1 MLNSKH
7 SLQLKLL
14 VRLLNS
20 GNCLLPSSNN
30 TMYGFVLGRYYQN
43 LVLNN
48 NLIITLTVKLLRLV
62 DNFLEQRHHVFVMFA
77 ESTSPYFLLQMTALI
92 LKTRHR
98 VSLCQEKHWA
108 PGTLMNRDR
117 LLEFSGKKSSKAGF
131 HLLTGFNSKPD
142 LVLLFG
148 VTNFFVVKEFAL
160 SNLPVIFFGLNSVNV
175 SQETSYHIPKIN
187 TFLLEDFIFIFLV
200 KYTFF
205 AR

>member
-20 GNCLLPSSNN
+20 GNFFLPASNKAS
-30 TMYGFVLGRYYQN
+30 YGFALGCYYQN

-48 NLIITLTVKLLRLV
+48 HLIVTLTVKLLRLL
-62 DNFLEQRHHVFVMFA
+62 DHFLREKQHVFVMFA
-77 ESTSPYFLLQMTALI
+77 ENVSPYFLLQMTALI
-92 LKTRHR
+92 LKTSYR
-98 VSLCQEKHWA
+98 VSLCQEKYWG
-108 PGTLMNRDR
+108 PGTLLNRVR
-117 LLEFSGKKSSKAGF
+117 LLELAGKPSLKTGF

-148 VTNFFVVKEFAL
+148 VTNFFIVKEFAS
-160 SNLPVIFFGLNSVNV
+160 SNLPVVLFCLNAIGFPA
-175 SQETSYHIPKIN
+175 SYYIPKTN
-187 TFLLEDFIFIFLV
+187 TFLLEDFIFVFVV

-205 AR
+205 TR